1 MLPCKIPNWAH
12 DEHTSMEIKLFSSW
26 RPHQTPL
33 DSFQPASP
41 SSNLH
46 DPNHPPNNGVKDEVP
61 LNDFLSLNRQELK
74 LVSSTSSPSG
84 AAEQSLENM
93 LAGMEGQHQP
103 LAIASLPFRRGCTH
117 CPSVGGFMHPHNP
130 PCVQPLAV
138 GYGVKPLISY
148 TANTSSQFKH
158 IADLSSGNP
167 VTLTRTHT
175 SHRVTSTPKC
185 FLKYKHDSLIQ
196 DVKGSG

>member
-1 MLPCKIPNWAH
+1 MLPYKIPNWAH
-12 DEHTSMEIKLFSSW
+12 DEHTSMKIKLFSSW

-46 DPNHPPNNGVKDEVP
+46 HPNHPPNKGVKDEVP
-61 LNDFLSLNRQELK
+61 LSGLLSLNRQELK
-74 LVSSTSSPSG
+74 LVSSTSGPAV

-93 LAGMEGQHQP
+93 LAGTEGQHQP

-117 CPSVGGFMHPHNP
+117 CPSVSGSMHPHKP
-130 PCVQPLAV
+130 PRVYPLAV
-138 GYGVKPLISY
+138 GYGVKPLILC
-148 TANTSSQFKH
+148 TASTSSQFKH
-158 IADLSSGNP
+158 IPDLSSGNP

-175 SHRVTSTPKC
+175 SIGPLPLLNIS
-185 FLKYKHDSLIQ
+185 
-196 DVKGSG
+196 